1 MRTVTSEQIEQA
13 VLHACIEANVYLPED
28 IKQAI
33 RKAAQKEEGVSRE
46 ILEQLIENFEIAEAE
61 QMPVCQ
67 DTGMTVVFAEVG
79 QEVVIEGSV
88 GFEQA
93 IQNGVKQGYEQGYLR
108 KSVVKDPVLRGNT
121 GDNTPPVIHTR
132 LVPGDRI
139 TLTVAPKGFGSENM
153 SAVCMLKPSDGREGV
168 VRFVVDT
175 VKKAG
180 SNPCPPV
187 VVGVGIGGT
196 MEKAALLAK
205 QALMRPVDSEN
216 EQPFYKELE
225 QELLEKINQLGIGPS
240 GLGGK
245 TTALGVNVL
254 TYPTHIAGLP
264 VAVNMSCHVTRHKT
278 VIL

>member
-1 MRTVTSEQIEQA
+1 MRTITSEQIEQA
-13 VLHACIEANVYLPED
+13 VLKACIEANIYLPED

-33 RKAAQKEEGVSRE
+33 RKACQKEEGVSRE

-79 QEVVIEGSV
+79 QEVLIEGES
-88 GFEQA
+88 FEQA

-108 KSVVKDPVLRGNT
+108 KSVVKDPILRGNT

-132 LVPGDRI
+132 LVPGDQIR
-139 TLTVAPKGFGSENM
+139 LTVAPKGFGSENM
-153 SAVCMLKPSDGREGV
+153 SAVSMLKPSDGREGV

-196 MEKAALLAK
+196 LEMAAILAK

-225 QELLEKINQLGIGPS
+225 QELLEKINGLGIGPS